1 MADEYYTPNPNFYS
15 DLIKEQEKLRKNLDK
30 ASYDSTKRGF
40 VINGKVYT
48 QKQID
53 ATYAAID
60 KKIAGFKKE
69 EKKYGKYGPGWGDS
83 AKSNAAG
90 VEYEKLRK
98 AAEGIEV
105 TDYASAIANL
115 KAWKAVNDFVAR
127 NRDIK
132 VATNVPAIVQGER
145 GRNTRGSI
153 LHAVSVDESW
163 DARNIEEAQNA
174 AIEYAEKDTTKVES
188 VLTYGRAGGGNSTYK
203 NVKTVTNQQLLDTR
217 LAEIDSVNSTFT
229 PRTPTES
236 PRPGVDAPTGT
247 EGQPATA
254 GAKGGQSGM
263 NEKQTMKAY
272 AGFTV
277 KPGTGSNAG
286 ANTGTGTGSGTGT
299 GAGTGAGTGTGG
311 KTVGAKVPK
320 NWEAKFREMFPTK
333 TWMLDLDRS
342 KYADVF
348 KVLQD
353 GVKNQAWLTPESQQR
368 FLGQLD
374 NTSFIKELAQTDMV
388 RQVKAVVGD
397 LGFDSVPFN
406 SFLTKAMNMG
416 WKDDVLKQEVYK
428 EAFRKNDQGAFVNP
442 TALAR
447 AKASNDYLSVKKIG
461 TSYFSNIDD
470 ATIQQSLT
478 GGLTLED
485 VERQQRELAKTK
497 YSHLSGLLDQ
507 GFTLDSLTSSFK
519 QQAAQLLEKDINS
532 IDMSQAD
539 YEQVINAGEEGK
551 KRMMTTG
558 EWEIKL
564 RSDPRYNW
572 GSTQNA
578 KEEARRLSASI
589 SQAFGKVI

>member
-30 ASYDSTKRGF
+30 ASYDSEKRGY

-53 ATYAAID
+53 ASYAAID
-60 KKIAGFKKE
+60 KKIATFKKE

-90 VEYEKLRK
+90 VEYEKLRNAAK
-98 AAEGIEV
+98 AIKV

-115 KAWKAVNDFVAR
+115 QAWKAVNDFVAA
-127 NRDIK
+127 NPDIK
-132 VATNVPAIVQGER
+132 IATNVNAIIKGER
-145 GRNTRGSI
+145 GRNVRGVI
-153 LHAVSVDESW
+153 AHTVPVDATW
-163 DARNIEEAQNA
+163 DSANIDAAQKVA
-174 AIEYAEKDTTKVES
+174 TEFAEKGTTKIERVQ
-188 VLTYGRAGGGNSTYK
+188 TYGREGGGNATYK

-217 LAEIDSVNSTFT
+217 LAEIDAINAGTT
-229 PRTPTES
+229 PAPVVES
-236 PRPGVDAPTGT
+236 PRPSADAPTGT
-247 EGQPATA
+247 EGKPATT
-254 GAKGGQSGM
+254 GAKGGQSSM
-263 NEKQTMKAY
+263 TEEQTMKAY

-277 KPGTGSNAG
+277 KQNGSTG
-286 ANTGTGTGSGTGT
+286 GSGTGA
-299 GAGTGAGTGTGG
+299 GAGAGAGGGGGAGAGG
-311 KTVGAKVPK
+311 KTGGTKVPK

-348 KVLQD
+348 KVIQD

-374 NTSFIKELAQTDMV
+374 GTSFIKELAQTDMV

-397 LGFDSVPFN
+397 LGFDSMPFN
-406 SFLTKAMNMG
+406 SFLTKAMNLG
-416 WKDDVLKQEVYK
+416 WKDDVLKQEVYR
-428 EAFRKNDQGAFVNP
+428 EAFRKDDKGAFANP
-442 TALAR
+442 TAVNR
-447 AKASNDYLSVKKIG
+447 AKASNDYLSIKKIG

-470 ATIQQSLT
+470 ATVQNTLV
-478 GGLTLED
+478 GGLTMED

-497 YSHLSGLLDQ
+497 YGHLSNLLDQ
-507 GFTLDSLTSSFK
+507 GFTLDTLTSSFK
-519 QQAAQLLEKDINS
+519 EQAARLLEKDINS
-532 IDMSQAD
+532 IDMSQSD

-578 KEEARRLSASI
+578 KDEARRLSASI
-589 SQAFGKVI
+589 AQAFGKVI